1 MWARR
6 GTEIGRTET
15 TMPRRFRQSGKKN
28 PQKTVPPVILA
39 VYYADTGAAMCG
51 IVGYFNKTGANE
63 QPLGEVLLRMLE
75 ALACRGPDSAGV
87 GMFGAHRPD
96 YFVAQVKLG
105 DNGHNTE
112 RARQVNAVALNFGA
126 QEFSQTDFY
135 MRFMFREVDD
145 LKPFLLSIES
155 IGEDAEVV
163 SVGRCLEIVKQVGSP
178 SRLEQAFNISK
189 FRGSHG
195 IGHTRLSTES
205 RIDLSHSQPFWGH
218 GYPDLAIVHN
228 GHITNYHQ
236 LRRRYEQRGTHFYTE
251 NDSEII
257 AIYLAQQLGKGC
269 ELEASLRSMLIEF
282 DGSYSCLAA
291 TSGQLGFVKAAYA
304 FKPLLVA
311 ETDRFVALANEEI
324 AIRAQLPG
332 TYRVREADVKEVRVW
347 QR

>member
-1 MWARR
+1 
-6 GTEIGRTET
+6 
-15 TMPRRFRQSGKKN
+15 
-28 PQKTVPPVILA
+28 
-39 VYYADTGAAMCG
+39 MCG
-51 IVGYFNKTGANE
+51 IVGYLDRTDSG
-63 QPLGEVLLRMLE
+63 QGPLGATILGMLQ
-75 ALACRGPDSAGV
+75 ALECRGPDSAGV
-87 GMFGAHRPD
+87 ALFGAPQEHR
-96 YFVAQVKLG
+96 FTVRVKLG
-105 DNGHNTE
+105 DDGDFGPKVEKLAKLAQSLGATE
-112 RARQVNAVALNFGA
+112 LAKTGSYMSFLIDDQADVKQVM
-126 QEFSQTDFY
+126 Q
-135 MRFMFREVDD
+135 R
-145 LKPFLLSIES
+145 IES
-155 IGEDAEVV
+155 LDPDFEVV
-163 SVGRCLEIVKQVGSP
+163 SMGRTLDIVKQVGSP
-178 SRLEQAFNISK
+178 SNLDATYNVSRM
-189 FRGSHG
+189 RGGHG

-236 LRRRYEQRGTHFYTE
+236 LRRRYEQRGIHFYTE

-269 ELEASLRSMLIEF
+269 ELEASLQSMLIEF

-291 TSGQLGFVKAAYA
+291 TATELGFVKDPYA
-304 FKPLLVA
+304 LKPLLVA